1 MYPLAILVLENN
13 NYISYSINMD
23 WSHYN
28 GNGNDS
34 GNGNGSGNGND
45 SGNGNGSGNGNDS
58 GNGNGGGNCKG
69 EAYNE
74 FIERLYKHIQLD
86 HDKNTCIHGVVHE
99 VYVTF
104 NDMPVNSRTDNIQ
117 FFVYNHEHCK
127 NYKPVCNNMPIR
139 FLGENISD
147 DCINYD
153 SGTSDSIITYNK
165 VTCKH
170 ITCVS

>member
-1 MYPLAILVLENN
+1 MHPLAILVLENN

-23 WSHYN
+23 WSLYN
-28 GNGNDS
+28 END
-34 GNGNGSGNGND
+34 
-45 SGNGNGSGNGNDS
+45 
-58 GNGNGGGNCKG
+58 
-69 EAYNE
+69 AYNE

-86 HDKNTCIHGVVHE
+86 HNTNTCIHGIVHE

-104 NDMPVNSRTDNIQ
+104 NDMPVNNRSDNIK

-139 FLGENISD
+139 FVDDLISD

-153 SGTSDSIITYNK
+153 VDASDSIITYNK

-170 ITCVS
+170 NIIAS